1 VLGGTLGH
9 VTTSLPSASNIAP
22 GSPPRRHRGGAL
34 GALLTRTAETAPAPA
49 TLPAPKPA
57 TIVEATVQAAGA
69 LVQAAAEPGLRT
81 GGSIPS
87 PARRRAIGDTDLRVF
102 PLALGGNV
110 FGWTAGP
117 DDTSAILDRYQEAGG
132 NFLDTADSYASG
144 RSEHMIGTWM
154 RERRNRDSMVVA
166 TKIGK
171 SEDFPGLGGS
181 RIERAVDASLSRLG
195 TDHIDLLYFHWDDLD
210 VPLEE
215 SLSAAGRLIA
225 SGKVRHLAASN
236 YAAERLLHA
245 RIIGGLYDAP
255 RFVALQTHYN
265 LVNRAPY
272 ESEFLD
278 VVRGQ
283 QLAVMPYFAL
293 ANGFLTGKYR
303 TRDSVREGA
312 RGQRAAKYL
321 NRRGLRVLTALDE
334 IAEGHSTSIGTIA
347 LAWLL
352 AKPGV
357 VAPVAS
363 ASRPEQVH
371 DLVQA
376 AHIQL
381 SRHEVARLDRITE

>member
-1 VLGGTLGH
+1 M
-9 VTTSLPSASNIAP
+9 S
-22 GSPPRRHRGGAL
+22 
-34 GALLTRTAETAPAPA
+34 EPA
-49 TLPAPKPA
+49 T
-57 TIVEATVQAAGA
+57 VVDATVEAAGA
-69 LVQAAAEPGLRT
+69 LVLEAVETGLRR
-81 GGSIPS
+81 GGSIPQ
-87 PARRRAIGDTDLRVF
+87 PALRRVIGDTDLRVF

-110 FGWTAGP
+110 FGWTAGSE
-117 DDTSAILDRYQEAGG
+117 DTSAILDRYQEAGG
-132 NFLDTADSYASG
+132 NFIDTADSYASG
-144 RSEHMIGTWM
+144 RSEHMIGSWM
-154 RERRNRDSMVVA
+154 RHRRNRDSMVVA

-181 RIERAVDASLSRLG
+181 GIERAVDASLSRLG
-195 TDHIDLLYFHWDDLD
+195 TDFIDLLYFHWDDLD

-215 SLSAAGRLIA
+215 SLAAAGRLIA

-245 RIIGGLYDAP
+245 RIMGGLYDAP

-272 ESEFLD
+272 ESEYLD

-293 ANGFLTGKYR
+293 ANGFLAGKYR

-312 RGQRAAKYL
+312 RGARAAKYL

-334 IAEGHSTSIGTIA
+334 IAEHHSTSVATIA

-376 AHIQL
+376 AHVQL
-381 SRHEVARLDRITE
+381 SRHDVARLDRASE

>member
-1 VLGGTLGH
+1 M
-9 VTTSLPSASNIAP
+9 TSSPPTSPTVAP
-22 GSPPRRHRGGAL
+22 GSIPRRRGSA
-34 GALLTRTAETAPAPA
+34 A
-49 TLPAPKPA
+49 TGGRGSASTEQA
-57 TIVEATVQAAGA
+57 TTSSTLADTTVQAAGA
-69 LVQAAAEPGLRT
+69 LVLEAVAEPGLLA
-81 GGSIPS
+81 GGSIPH

-110 FGWTAGP
+110 FGWTAGAE
-117 DDTSAILDRYQEAGG
+117 DTAAILDRYQEAGG

-144 RSEHMIGTWM
+144 RSEHMIGSWM

-171 SEDFPGLGGS
+171 SEDFPGLGSS

-195 TDHIDLLYFHWDDLD
+195 TDTIDLLYFHWDDLD

-225 SGKVRHLAASN
+225 SGKVRYLAASN

-245 RIIGGLYDAP
+245 RILGGLYDAP

-272 ESEFLD
+272 ESDYLD

-283 QLAVMPYFAL
+283 QLSVMPYFAL

-334 IAEGHSTSIGTIA
+334 IAEQHSTSVATVA

-352 AKPGV
+352 AKPSV

-371 DLVQA
+371 DLVHA
-376 AHIQL
+376 AHVQL
-381 SRHEVARLDRITE
+381 SRHDVTRLDRASE

>member
-1 VLGGTLGH
+1 
-9 VTTSLPSASNIAP
+9 
-22 GSPPRRHRGGAL
+22 
-34 GALLTRTAETAPAPA
+34 
-49 TLPAPKPA
+49 
-57 TIVEATVQAAGA
+57 
-69 LVQAAAEPGLRT
+69 
-81 GGSIPS
+81 
-87 PARRRAIGDTDLRVF
+87 
-102 PLALGGNV
+102 
-110 FGWTAGP
+110 
-117 DDTSAILDRYQEAGG
+117 
-132 NFLDTADSYASG
+132 
-144 RSEHMIGTWM
+144 
-154 RERRNRDSMVVA
+154 
-166 TKIGK
+166 
-171 SEDFPGLGGS
+171 
-181 RIERAVDASLSRLG
+181 VDASLSRLG

-278 VVRGQ
+278 
-283 QLAVMPYFAL
+283 
-293 ANGFLTGKYR
+293 
-303 TRDSVREGA
+303 SVREGA

-334 IAEGHSTSIGTIA
+334 IAEAHSTSIGTIA

>member
-1 VLGGTLGH
+1 
-9 VTTSLPSASNIAP
+9 
-22 GSPPRRHRGGAL
+22 
-34 GALLTRTAETAPAPA
+34 
-49 TLPAPKPA
+49 
-57 TIVEATVQAAGA
+57 
-69 LVQAAAEPGLRT
+69 
-81 GGSIPS
+81 
-87 PARRRAIGDTDLRVF
+87 
-102 PLALGGNV
+102 
-110 FGWTAGP
+110 
-117 DDTSAILDRYQEAGG
+117 
-132 NFLDTADSYASG
+132 
-144 RSEHMIGTWM
+144 
-154 RERRNRDSMVVA
+154 
-166 TKIGK
+166 
-171 SEDFPGLGGS
+171 
-181 RIERAVDASLSRLG
+181 
-195 TDHIDLLYFHWDDLD
+195 
-210 VPLEE
+210 
-215 SLSAAGRLIA
+215 
-225 SGKVRHLAASN
+225 VRHLAASN

-245 RIIGGLYDAP
+245 RIMGGLYDAP

-334 IAEGHSTSIGTIA
+334 IAEHNSTSIGTIA

-376 AHIQL
+376 AHVQL

>member
-1 VLGGTLGH
+1 LLGTQTFRPPDGTLGL
-9 VTTSLPSASNIAP
+9 VTSSPPTAPDVAP
-22 GSPPRRHRGGAL
+22 GPQPRRHRGGSA
-34 GALLTRTAETAPAPA
+34 GIHRRRPGITAAEPAA
-49 TLPAPKPA
+49 
-57 TIVEATVQAAGA
+57 IVEATVQAAGA
-69 LVQAAAEPGLRT
+69 IVLEAVEPGLLA
-81 GGSIPS
+81 GGSLPH
-87 PARRRAIGDTDLRVF
+87 PAMRRAIADTDLRVF

-132 NFLDTADSYASG
+132 NFIDTADSYASG

-195 TDHIDLLYFHWDDLD
+195 TDFVDVLYFHWDDLD

-215 SLSAAGRLIA
+215 SLAAAGRLIQ

-245 RIIGGLYDAP
+245 RIMGGLYDAP

-272 ESEFLD
+272 ESAYLD

-334 IAEGHSTSIGTIA
+334 IAEHHSTSVATIA

-376 AHIQL
+376 AHVQL
-381 SRHEVARLDRITE
+381 SRHDVSRLDRASE

>member
-1 VLGGTLGH
+1 M
-9 VTTSLPSASNIAP
+9 TS
-22 GSPPRRHRGGAL
+22 SPPTPSDVA
-34 GALLTRTAETAPAPA
+34 TAPLLRRRRGAALVARRARPTDPTPDA
-49 TLPAPKPA
+49 GA
-57 TIVEATVQAAGA
+57 IVDATVQAAGA
-69 LVQAAAEPGLRT
+69 LVLEASASAAEPGLRT
-81 GGSIPS
+81 GGSIPH

-117 DDTSAILDRYQEAGG
+117 EDTSAILDAYQEAGG
-132 NFLDTADSYASG
+132 NFIDTADSYASG
-144 RSEHMIGTWM
+144 RSEHMIGSWM

-215 SLSAAGRLIA
+215 SLAAAGRLIA

-245 RIIGGLYDAP
+245 RIMGGLYDAP

-272 ESEFLD
+272 ESAYLD

-312 RGQRAAKYL
+312 RGARAATYL
-321 NRRGLRVLTALDE
+321 TRRGLRVLAALDE
-334 IAEGHSTSIGTIA
+334 IADHHSTSVATIA

-352 AKPGV
+352 AKPGI

-376 AHIQL
+376 AHVQL
-381 SRHEVARLDRITE
+381 SRHDVTRLDRASE

>member
-1 VLGGTLGH
+1 MTEP
-9 VTTSLPSASNIAP
+9 TTRA
-22 GSPPRRHRGGAL
+22 
-34 GALLTRTAETAPAPA
+34 A
-49 TLPAPKPA
+49 TLAG
-57 TIVEATVQAAGA
+57 ATVQAAGA
-69 LVQAAAEPGLRT
+69 LVLEAAAEPGLLADGR
-81 GGSIPS
+81 IPH
-87 PARRRAIGDTDLRVF
+87 PARRRTIGDTDLQVF

-110 FGWTAGP
+110 FGWTAGAE
-117 DDTSAILDRYQEAGG
+117 DTSAILDRYQEAGG

-144 RSEHMIGTWM
+144 RSEHMIGSWM

-166 TKIGK
+166 TKIGR

-195 TDHIDLLYFHWDDLD
+195 TDTIDLLYFHWDDLD

-225 SGKVRHLAASN
+225 SGKVRYLAASN

-255 RFVALQTHYN
+255 RFVGLQTHYN

-272 ESEFLD
+272 ESDYLD

-303 TRDSVREGA
+303 TKDSVREGA
-312 RGQRAAKYL
+312 RGQRAARYL

-334 IAEGHSTSIGTIA
+334 IAAHHSVSIATIA

-376 AHIQL
+376 AHVQL
-381 SRHEVARLDRITE
+381 SRHDVARLDRASE

>member
-34 GALLTRTAETAPAPA
+34 GALLTRTAETAPA
-49 TLPAPKPA
+49 PA

-154 RERRNRDSMVVA
+154 RERSNRDSMVVA

>member
-1 VLGGTLGH
+1 MTTSPPSASDVMPGPQPRRRRGGSLVPRLSRPTGA
-9 VTTSLPSASNIAP
+9 TSLP
-22 GSPPRRHRGGAL
+22 GG
-34 GALLTRTAETAPAPA
+34 
-49 TLPAPKPA
+49 
-57 TIVEATVQAAGA
+57 IVETTVQAAGA
-69 LVQAAAEPGLRT
+69 IVLEASAAEPGLLT
-81 GGSIPS
+81 GGSIPQ

-110 FGWTAGP
+110 FGWTAGAE
-117 DDTSAILDRYQEAGG
+117 DASAILDRYQEAGG
-132 NFLDTADSYASG
+132 NFIDTADSYASG
-144 RSEHMIGTWM
+144 RSEHMIGSWM

-195 TDHIDLLYFHWDDLD
+195 TDFIDLLYFHWDDID

-215 SLSAAGRLIA
+215 SLAAAGRLIA

-245 RIIGGLYDAP
+245 RIMGGLYDAP

-272 ESEFLD
+272 ESAFLD

-303 TRDSVREGA
+303 TRDAVREGA
-312 RGQRAAKYL
+312 RGARAAKYL
-321 NRRGLRVLTALDE
+321 TRRGLRVLTALDE
-334 IAEGHSTSIGTIA
+334 IAEHHSTSVATIA

-352 AKPGV
+352 AKPGI

-376 AHIQL
+376 AHVQL
-381 SRHEVARLDRITE
+381 SRHDVARLDRASE

>member
-1 VLGGTLGH
+1 M
-9 VTTSLPSASNIAP
+9 TTSLPTASNVAP
-22 GSPPRRHRGGAL
+22 GSSPRRHRGGPL
-34 GALLTRTAETAPAPA
+34 GALLTRTAEPATGPAPV
-49 TLPAPKPA
+49 
-57 TIVEATVQAAGA
+57 VEATVQAAGA
-69 LVQAAAEPGLRT
+69 LVLEAAAAPGLRT
-81 GGSIPS
+81 GGSIPN

-195 TDHIDLLYFHWDDLD
+195 TDFIDLLYFHWDDLD

-245 RIIGGLYDAP
+245 RIMGGLYGAP

-321 NRRGLRVLTALDE
+321 HRRGLRVLTALDE
-334 IAEGHSTSIGTIA
+334 IAEHHSTSIGTIA

-376 AHIQL
+376 AHVQL
-381 SRHEVARLDRITE
+381 SRHDVARLDRISE